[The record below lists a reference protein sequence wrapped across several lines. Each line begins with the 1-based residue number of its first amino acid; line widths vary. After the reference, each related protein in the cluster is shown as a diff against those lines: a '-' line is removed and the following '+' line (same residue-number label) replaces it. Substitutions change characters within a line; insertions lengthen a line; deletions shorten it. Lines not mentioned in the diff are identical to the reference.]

1 MGVPAQY
8 IATYLALTEAGK
20 YAQTTNGPK
29 PTLTSRE
36 ARRLVETHG
45 TLPIIYQHLSA
56 IKATTLRKR
65 LIDNQKV
72 FDQRYQENSATSLA
86 TAARLPAVL
95 EWKLHAAKVE
105 SLFRKRGFYSLVR
118 MLRLPTTPPK
128 PVGPTTRR
136 ARAGKP
142 YTAVLTCQA
151 LSTLLDRIAESKV
164 CAIDTEADD
173 KDPRIATLFGI
184 A

>member
-1 MGVPAQY
+1 
-8 IATYLALTEAGK
+8 
-20 YAQTTNGPK
+20 
-29 PTLTSRE
+29 
-36 ARRLVETHG
+36 
-45 TLPIIYQHLSA
+45 
-56 IKATTLRKR
+56 
-65 LIDNQKV
+65 
-72 FDQRYQENSATSLA
+72 QENSATSLA

-184 A
+184 AFALVPGEAFFVPFSESDMGDLSPGVVRWGLQKLFTKATMFVGHNLKYD